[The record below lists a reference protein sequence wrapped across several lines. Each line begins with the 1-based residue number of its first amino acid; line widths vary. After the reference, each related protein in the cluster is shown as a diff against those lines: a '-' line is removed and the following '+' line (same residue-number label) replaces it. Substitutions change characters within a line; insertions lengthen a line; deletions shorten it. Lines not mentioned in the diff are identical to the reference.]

1 VTEPATT
8 GRLPATVD
16 VDLDGPPPVVPP
28 RPPLGSRII
37 AATRT
42 FFLTLGAYVRH
53 VWDVSNSDNVIFLAA
68 AIAFNILLAALPF
81 SLLVIW
87 ILADLLGLPPDES
100 EAAVRAFVE
109 GFLPNTGSAASP
121 VHDFVTDALRLR
133 TKVGLLGVVGYLWF
147 STKLWG
153 TLRSALAEV
162 FDVEK
167 ERGIVAGKLFDLRV
181 TILASLLLVSYVT
194 LSAYLALSRSWRATA
209 LGLRDDVMGMIEYW
223 FGRGVAFMVITLIFF
238 ALYKFLPNRS
248 MRWQTA
254 LVGALSSAVLF
265 ELARNIYAIVTR
277 ALDPG
282 SLYAGALYA
291 IVSVVFWAYYSALLF
306 LIGGEVAQ
314 VHDLRWHHRQAKLA
328 ATTE

>member
-1 VTEPATT
+1 MIDPVTGEMPA
-8 GRLPATVD
+8 GVGEIDRALP
-16 VDLDGPPPVVPP
+16 P
-28 RPPLGSRII
+28 
-37 AATRT
+37 AARRRTRA
-42 FFLTLGAYVRH
+42 LIRAKSGIQALRAYIVH
-53 VWDVSNSDNVIFLAA
+53 VWDISNSDNVIFLAA

-81 SLLVIW
+81 ALLVIW

-100 EAAVRAFVE
+100 AAAVRAFVE
-109 GFLPNTGSAASP
+109 GFLPSVTSDASP
-121 VHDFVTDALRLR
+121 LHAFVTDALRLR

-147 STKLWG
+147 STRLWG

-181 TILASLLLVSYVT
+181 TILASLLLVAYVT
-194 LSAYLALSRSWRATA
+194 LNAYLALSKSWRAAA
-209 LGLRDDVMGMIEYW
+209 LGLRDDVMGQIEYVV
-223 FGRGVAFMVITLIFF
+223 GRGVAFMVITLIFF

-254 LVGALSSAVLF
+254 LIGALTSAVLF
-265 ELARNIYAIVTR
+265 EIARNIYTAVTQ

-282 SLYAGALYA
+282 TLYAGALYA
-291 IVSVVFWAYYSALLF
+291 VVSVVFWAYYAALLF

-314 VHDLRWHHRQAKLA
+314 VHDLRNKHRQARLA

>member
-1 VTEPATT
+1 MTEPVSSDS
-8 GRLPATVD
+8 LPAGVGEID
-16 VDLDGPPPVVPP
+16 RALPP
-28 RPPLGSRII
+28 
-37 AATRT
+37 AARRRTRALIKMKSGV
-42 FFLTLGAYVRH
+42 FTLGAYIRH

-81 SLLVIW
+81 ALLVIW

-100 EAAVRAFVE
+100 AAAVRAFVE
-109 GFLPNTGSAASP
+109 GFLPSVGTTDASP
-121 VHDFVTDALRLR
+121 VHAFVTDALRLR
-133 TKVGLLGVVGYLWF
+133 TKVGILGVIGYLWF

-181 TILASLLLVSYVT
+181 TILASLLLVAYVT
-194 LSAYLALSRSWRATA
+194 LSAYLALSRTWRATA
-209 LGLRDDVMGMIEYW
+209 LGLRDDVMGQIEY
-223 FGRGVAFMVITLIFF
+223 FVGRGVAFMVIALIFF

-265 ELARNIYAIVTR
+265 EVARNIYTAVTR

-291 IVSVVFWAYYSALLF
+291 VISVVFWAYYAALLF

-314 VHDLRWHHRQAKLA
+314 VHDLRYQHRQTRLA

>member
-1 VTEPATT
+1 VTEPASSGPLT
-8 GRLPATVD
+8 ATVD
-16 VDLDGPPPVVPP
+16 AGLDGPHKAPPHLSP
-28 RPPLGSRII
+28 
-37 AATRT
+37 AARLVGLART
-42 FFLTLGAYVRH
+42 FFHTLGAYIRH

-81 SLLVIW
+81 ALLVIW

-100 EAAVRAFVE
+100 AAAVRAFVE
-109 GFLPNTGSAASP
+109 GFLPSVGTAASP
-121 VHDFVTDALRLR
+121 LHDFVTDALRLR
-133 TKVGLLGVVGYLWF
+133 TKVGILGVVGYLWF

-181 TILASLLLVSYVT
+181 TVLASLLLVAYVT
-194 LSAYLALSRSWRATA
+194 LSAYLALSRSWRAAA
-209 LGLRDDVMGMIEYW
+209 LGLRETVMGQIEY
-223 FGRGVAFMVITLIFF
+223 FVGRGLAFMVIALIFF

-254 LVGALSSAVLF
+254 AVGALTSALLF
-265 ELARNIYAIVTR
+265 EAARNIYTIITH

-282 SLYAGALYA
+282 SLYTGALYA
-291 IVSVVFWAYYSALLF
+291 IISVVFWAYYSALLF

-314 VHDLRWHHRQAKLA
+314 VHDLRYHHRQARLA